1 VAVKVKVNY
10 KQDRNRPKWRKGGR
24 IYIPTGKMDEGPS
37 WFSIILF
44 VVIIPCWPIAAILG
58 VKKAIALWKQ
68 KKIVDYRNYAAVI
81 GDRCEV
87 NVRELASKMGKT
99 PSLVMMDLQEMIG
112 KGYMGENAYL
122 DKGRGVLVLDVTE
135 TTFVDEEP
143 EVVVETVQ
151 EREEPVREEP
161 AEEPVR
167 ARPVRTPKK
176 SVWQEEIFEGTL
188 RQIREL
194 NDRIE
199 DAHVS
204 ATIDRL
210 GGLTASI
217 FTVVRQKPEQEDEVR
232 KFMNYYLPTTFKL
245 LESYALMEKQSYQGE
260 TIVASRKKIE
270 SILETLVKGF
280 EELQDRLFRT
290 DAMDVDAEIRV
301 LETMLASDGLVSGG
315 LDLRAM
321 AAQQGVDLT
330 AGGKG

>member
-1 VAVKVKVNY
+1 M
-10 KQDRNRPKWRKGGR
+10 
-24 IYIPTGKMDEGPS
+24 PTGKMDEGPS

-58 VKKAIALWKQ
+58 VKKAMALWKQ

-99 PSLVMMDLQEMIG
+99 SSLVMLDLQDMIS

-135 TTFVDEEP
+135 TTFADEEP
-143 EVVVETVQ
+143 EVVVEPAE
-151 EREEPVREEP
+151 ERKAPERPVREEP
-161 AEEPVR
+161 KAEPVR
-167 ARPVRTPKK
+167 QQPRETPRK
-176 SVWQEEIFEGTL
+176 SVWQEETFEGTL

-199 DAHVS
+199 DEHVS

-270 SILETLVKGF
+270 NILETLVKGF

-301 LETMLASDGLVSGG
+301 LETMLASDGLVAGGG

-321 AAQQGVDLT
+321 AAQQGIDLT
-330 AGGKG
+330 AGGK